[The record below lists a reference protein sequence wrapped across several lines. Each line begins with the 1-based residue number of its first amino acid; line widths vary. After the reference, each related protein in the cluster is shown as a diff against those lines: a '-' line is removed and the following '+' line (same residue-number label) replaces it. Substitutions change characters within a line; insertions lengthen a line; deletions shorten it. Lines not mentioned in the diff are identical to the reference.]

1 MAVLA
6 AMRRRL
12 AHARSD
18 SSSGMLQ
25 YYFMVQ
31 YELELSQT
39 CAIARRP

>member
-25 YYFMVQ
+25 YFMVQ
-31 YELELSQT
+31 YELELSQI